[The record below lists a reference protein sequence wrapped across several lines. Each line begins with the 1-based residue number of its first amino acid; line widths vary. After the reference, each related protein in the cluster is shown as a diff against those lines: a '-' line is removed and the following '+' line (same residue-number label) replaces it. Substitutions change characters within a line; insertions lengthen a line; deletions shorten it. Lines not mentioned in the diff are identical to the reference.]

1 MGRVDGKVA
10 LITGAGRGQG
20 RSHAIFLAREGAAI
34 IATDVCSDI
43 DVVPYS
49 LASSDDLAET
59 VRLVEKAGGRIIA
72 READVR
78 STADMEE
85 AVQAGMSAFGK
96 IDVVCANAGINTY
109 GRAWELTDQQWQ
121 DVLDVNLTGVWRTTK
136 AAIPQ
141 MIERGEGGSIIITAS
156 GVTFRAF
163 ENMGSYTAAKTG
175 LLGLSRIL
183 ARELGPHH
191 IRVNTLHP
199 CTVPTGMIENDATA
213 ELFNPGG
220 TFNTA
225 EERLAVMA
233 ERLVHLQLLPIPWV
247 ETSDLSLAVVYLAS
261 DESRFVTA
269 TEFRVDGGHPHH

>member
-34 IATDVCSDI
+34 IATDICSDI